1 MRLRSLFF
9 QSVFGV
15 VCLFAAVRTMPIEL
29 SKGPSKSAAAAFHVN
44 ASVLVESNDYSQNR
58 HWEKW
63 WGQLDQMALEDL
75 TEKIRRRA
83 SSVPRNYGR
92 HNLAIFT
99 LSPETREFQSLP
111 GDQIVVK
118 LVDYDNESSSCEVSA
133 LRRYAEFQKAKGQ
146 TPTFVTSGVLKR
158 TALPCN
164 IGVIVMRKVP
174 GQGLEDTDQ
183 WREKIRER
191 QGMLDKVFKNIQNF
205 NYEFI
210 EKTKLVHVDLGLRNF
225 PVDEHMNVYPI
236 DFGPPSIYPVERVP
250 SRSEFDAWFS
260 KRFDLIWGTQQGGK
274 Y

>member
-1 MRLRSLFF
+1 MVGTTGSNGMYICVTLDPKHPNNRWKCEGYDMS
-9 QSVFGV
+9 STVFV
-15 VCLFAAVRTMPIEL
+15 
-29 SKGPSKSAAAAFHVN
+29 
-44 ASVLVESNDYSQNR
+44 
-58 HWEKW
+58 
-63 WGQLDQMALEDL
+63 EDL
-75 TEKIRRRA
+75 KEKIRRRA
-83 SSVPRNYGR
+83 SSVPRNYGG

-99 LSPETREFQSLP
+99 LSPETREFESLP

-133 LRRYAEFQKAKGQ
+133 LRKYAEFQKAKGQ

-158 TALPCN
+158 MALPCN
-164 IGVIVMRKVP
+164 IGVIVMRKIP